1 MQYSQ
6 RLLEICQNPKN
17 VGSLDKNDQN
27 VGTGIVGSPA
37 CGDVMQLQIK
47 VDENGIITEA
57 KFKTFGCGSAIASA
71 SVITEHIIGKHL
83 DEALKLS
90 NKQVAEYLELP
101 PIKYHCSVLAEESI
115 QAAVNDWRKKHN
127 LEPVSGKAQTNAEF
141 TE

>member
-6 RLLEICQNPKN
+6 RLLEICKNPKN
-17 VGSLDKNDQN
+17 VGSLDKNDKS

-47 VDENGIITEA
+47 VDENGIIAEA

-71 SVITEHIIGKHL
+71 SVITENIIGKHV
-83 DEALKLS
+83 DEAMKLS
-90 NKQVAEYLELP
+90 NKQVAQYLELP

-115 QAAVNDWRKKHN
+115 EAAVNDWRKKQG
-127 LEPVSGKAQTNAEF
+127 LEALPDKKQSDAVMDE
-141 TE
+141 